1 MVPAKFR
8 SLENLHV
15 LFWLIKDICWCIG
28 FKPLGVA
35 MIFPTLSVAIYIMI
49 KNRQLI
55 SEFTHNLAITLWI
68 TANSMWMI
76 FEFTGTDEQLKN
88 YCLIPFLAGLV
99 VLVYYYGFYVPFLR
113 KRKLEL
119 V

>member
-1 MVPAKFR
+1 
-8 SLENLHV
+8 
-15 LFWLIKDICWCIG
+15 
-28 FKPLGVA
+28 
-35 MIFPTLSVAIYIMI
+35 
-49 KNRQLI
+49 
-55 SEFTHNLAITLWI
+55 
-68 TANSMWMI
+68 MWMI

-113 KRKLEL
+113 KRKSEL